1 MAYPATSE
9 TGQTK
14 VYAVMRELFD
24 EAAEN
29 TPLDPQEAARRTTRA
44 PQRKRFYTG
53 ADVAEADGGFAIRLD
68 GKPIRTPSGKQVIVP
83 SREIADAIASEWNAQ
98 GETIDPLTMPM
109 TRFAN
114 SVVQSVVDRVEAV
127 AEDAAKYLG
136 SDLLFYR
143 AGYPDALVV
152 REAEHWDPILFW
164 AADELGAHFIL
175 SEGIVHVAQPEAAVK
190 AAREAFPADPW
201 SVAALHVVT
210 NLTGSALLALALA
223 RGVRDPEQIW
233 TAAHVDEDWNI
244 EKWGADEE
252 VMARRAVRRL
262 DFNAAAGILK
272 ALNPAG

>member
-1 MAYPATSE
+1 
-9 TGQTK
+9 
-14 VYAVMRELFD
+14 MRELFD

-68 GKPIRTPSGKQVIVP
+68 CKPIRTPSGKQVIVP

>member
-1 MAYPATSE
+1 M
-9 TGQTK
+9 
-14 VYAVMRELFD
+14 
-24 EAAEN
+24 
-29 TPLDPQEAARRTTRA
+29 RRTTRA
-44 PQRKRFYTG
+44 PQRKRFYAD

-83 SREIADAIASEWNAQ
+83 SREIADAIAAEWNAQ

-143 AGYPDALVV
+143 AGHPDALVA

-210 NLTGSALLALALA
+210 TLTGSALLALALA
-223 RGVRDPEQIW
+223 HGVRDP
-233 TAAHVDEDWNI
+233 
-244 EKWGADEE
+244 GADLG
-252 VMARRAVRRL
+252 RRPCRRGL
-262 DFNAAAGILK
+262 EHREMGRGRGGHGPPRR
-272 ALNPAG
+272 PAGSISMPPRAF

>member
-1 MAYPATSE
+1 
-9 TGQTK
+9 
-14 VYAVMRELFD
+14 
-24 EAAEN
+24 
-29 TPLDPQEAARRTTRA
+29 
-44 PQRKRFYTG
+44 
-53 ADVAEADGGFAIRLD
+53 
-68 GKPIRTPSGKQVIVP
+68 
-83 SREIADAIASEWNAQ
+83 
-98 GETIDPLTMPM
+98 MPM